1 MFSLILRHCI
11 RVSQNLEV
19 NLVSQLQMMDLGC
32 PVCGNIWVKYKSA
45 IFSPVAL
52 VLVGHA
58 SIHPLKQSLYMKI
71 ESYQVPF
78 HCEGGNGLMKSMEKC
93 VPDMTGMSGLCRSSA
108 GKVEGLS
115 SIAVPFASVRKEE
128 GLFPDQSSSSL
139 SRSIPGCTST
149 SNSLSAS
156 YASLSY

>member
-52 VLVGHA
+52 VLMGYT
-58 SIHPLKQSLYMKI
+58 SIHLLKQSLYMKI
-71 ESYQVPF
+71 ESYQILF
-78 HCEGGNGLMKSMEKC
+78 HCKGGNELMKPIEKC
-93 VPDMTGMSGLCRSSA
+93 VPGMTGM
-108 GKVEGLS
+108 
-115 SIAVPFASVRKEE
+115 
-128 GLFPDQSSSSL
+128 
-139 SRSIPGCTST
+139 
-149 SNSLSAS
+149 
-156 YASLSY
+156 